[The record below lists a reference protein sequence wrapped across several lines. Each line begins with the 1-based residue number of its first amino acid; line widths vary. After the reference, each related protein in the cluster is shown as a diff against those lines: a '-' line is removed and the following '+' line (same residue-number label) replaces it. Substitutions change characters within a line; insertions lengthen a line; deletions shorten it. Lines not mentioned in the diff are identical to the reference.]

1 MTTISLRDYRDILA
15 RYLGPLRVRVIGLG
29 LLLLA
34 ATGLQLASPQIVR
47 SFIDRAMA
55 GAALADLIGLAL
67 LFIGL
72 ALLTQLVAVGATY
85 LSEQVSWSAT
95 NELRAD
101 LALHCMRLDM
111 PFHKRYTPGA
121 LIERIDG
128 DVTAL
133 SNFFSQFVLRIL
145 GSGLL
150 LVGTLA
156 LLYRE
161 EWRMGLALSA
171 FAVLAVVLLGVLRNL
186 AVPAMAAEREAS
198 AGLYGLIEERLS
210 ALDDVRAN
218 GMGGYAMFRLH
229 QAVQNYF
236 RKDLRS
242 ALAGT
247 TSWMATMALF
257 AIGYGL
263 ALGMG
268 AYFFREGTI
277 TLGTVYLFF
286 QYTQMLRQPLEQF
299 ADQIR
304 ELQKAT
310 ASIGRIQ
317 QLYFTRTQLADTGD
331 RGLPAGPLGVEFAG
345 VSFRYDDDQDGG
357 PGDRETGRP
366 GDEETRRPGDQES
379 LGQDTGARL
388 EDVSLSPHLLVSLPS
403 PVLNEVSFTLA
414 PGQVLGLLGRTGS
427 GKTTITRL
435 LFRLYDISAGAIRLG
450 GVELPTLPLS
460 TLRRRV
466 GIVTQ
471 EVQLFRAS
479 VRENLTLFDASIAD
493 AQIWAVL
500 DDLGMGG
507 WARALPQ
514 GLDSEIAAGE
524 GLSAGEAQLLAFAR
538 VFLFD
543 PGLVILDE
551 ASSRLDPA
559 TERLIERAVDK
570 LFHNRT
576 AIIIAHRLGT
586 VQRADQILILER
598 GTVRELGSRTEL
610 LQNADSRFSELM
622 RAGMEEVLV

>member
-133 SNFFSQFVLRIL
+133 

-171 FAVLAVVLLGVLRNL
+171 FAVLAVVLLSVLRNL

-366 GDEETRRPGDQES
+366 GDEETGRPGDQES
-379 LGQDTGARL
+379 LGQDRGARL